1 MLAATVLVDPA
12 FLQKTMSDPIIIGIK
27 IYMPP
32 VNYDIIIDQFAGGT
46 VIVNKKMNGTK
57 ILIKVCT
64 FAT

>member
-1 MLAATVLVDPA
+1 
-12 FLQKTMSDPIIIGIK
+12 
-27 IYMPP
+27 MPP